1 MRLADLLVDTLIQQ
15 YGVSVVFT
23 VTGGGAM
30 YLNDAFGSRSEELK
44 YIAVHHEQTA
54 SMAVEAY
61 SGLSGKLGV
70 CQITTGPG
78 GTNSISGCAGAWI
91 DSKPIIFISG
101 QVESFSISGKGTRQ
115 TGVQEI
121 NIVELVTSI
130 TKAAVRLNDPYMVL
144 YELDRLIS
152 IAFDQRQGP
161 VWFDIPLDL
170 QNFEISEVKKLP
182 RYSKL
187 TPNIRKN
194 TLQAVKIRRLTDM
207 LNSSSRPL
215 LCVGNGS
222 RLAAESI
229 LEWAEKYR
237 IPIVL
242 GWNAKDLYPHSH
254 PLVIGSIGQFGNR
267 SANILTSKSD
277 LILGLGFRFSIPQI
291 GYDPSTFAPQA
302 NIVSVDIDPYEI
314 QKYSGF
320 IDFGIQADVGQVMEI
335 LCEQKLNPINFNK
348 WSESA
353 ILLSDM
359 ELDSSPRNKEA
370 IDSFDFTDFLSI
382 CVPTPSYIVTDMGT
396 SFTCT
401 HQQIRIK
408 TGVRLFTSSGLAA
421 MGFGLPGAI
430 GAHFAKEQGTFLTLI
445 TGDGGLM
452 FNVQELQTLLTH
464 SIPLK
469 IIIYENGG
477 YLTMRLM
484 QKSRFGKYVGSG
496 PSSRLECADYSALSK
511 AFGIES
517 KSICRYDEINSGL
530 LWLYSNKECSS
541 VLIVHMD
548 SDQPL
553 TPRVQ
558 TQSSKDGK
566 LLPGRLEYMYPLLS
580 DDQETRITK
589 LFERQP

>member
-1 MRLADLLVDTLIQQ
+1 MRLADLLVETLIQQ

-30 YLNDAFGSRSEELK
+30 YLNDAFGSRPEELK

-54 SMAVEAY
+54 SMAAEAY

-101 QVESFSISGKGTRQ
+101 QVESFSISSQGIRQ

-121 NIVELVTSI
+121 KITELVVSI

-152 IAFDQRQGP
+152 IAFDQRKGP
-161 VWFDIPLDL
+161 VWLDIPLDI
-170 QNFEISEVKKLP
+170 QNFELSEVKKLP
-182 RYSKL
+182 RYLPLPPS
-187 TPNIRKN
+187 IRIN
-194 TLQAVKIRRLTDM
+194 ALHAVKVRRLKNM
-207 LNSSSRPL
+207 LESSSRPL

-222 RLAAESI
+222 RLAAESV
-229 LEWAEKYR
+229 LAWAEKYR

-302 NIVSVDIDPYEI
+302 NIISVDIDPYEI

-320 IDFGIQADVGQVMEI
+320 IDFGIQADVGQLMGI
-335 LCEQKLNPINFNK
+335 LCKINLNLRNFNK

-353 ILLSDM
+353 ILLSNM
-359 ELDSSPRNKEA
+359 ELDSSPRNTKG
-370 IDSFDFTDFLSI
+370 IDSFDFTDFLSMHL
-382 CVPTPSYIVTDMGT
+382 PSPSHVITDMGT

-401 HQQIRIK
+401 HQQMKIK
-408 TGVRLFTSSGLAA
+408 AGVRLFTSSGLAA

-430 GAHFAKEQGTFLTLI
+430 GAHFAQEHNTFLTLI

-452 FNVQELQTLLTH
+452 FNVQELQTLITH
-464 SIPLK
+464 NIPLK

-484 QKSRFGKYVGSG
+484 QKNRFGNYVGSG
-496 PSSRLECADYSALSK
+496 PASRLECADYSALSK

-517 KSICRYDEINSGL
+517 KSISRYDEINSGL
-530 LWLYSNKECSS
+530 SWLYSNKKCSS
-541 VLIVHMD
+541 ILIVHMD
-548 SDQPL
+548 SEQPL
-553 TPRVQ
+553 IPRVQ
-558 TQSSKDGK
+558 TQSTKDGQ

-580 DDQETRITK
+580 DEQELSISK
-589 LFERQP
+589 LFER